1 VARPRLGPSLLVR
14 GCGVAELVVIQAGA
28 GEVRLL
34 SRRRAFVVL
43 EALVDEVDHEGR
55 VDDPDAGSEVPA
67 PVVRWSAP
75 SWLLSWPTGR
85 TPTTAARASR
95 RGRRSQAIRVDELVP
110 RQILLICVV
119 VVLAALGLRRGAW
132 RLRLD
137 AALAVAA
144 TLVLLIVASVLLAFS
159 YRYRL
164 LAILLLPPVVALAV
178 TSMLRRHPS
187 RSDLAQTS

>member
-137 AALAVAA
+137 AALAV
-144 TLVLLIVASVLLAFS
+144 VSLIVASVLLAFS